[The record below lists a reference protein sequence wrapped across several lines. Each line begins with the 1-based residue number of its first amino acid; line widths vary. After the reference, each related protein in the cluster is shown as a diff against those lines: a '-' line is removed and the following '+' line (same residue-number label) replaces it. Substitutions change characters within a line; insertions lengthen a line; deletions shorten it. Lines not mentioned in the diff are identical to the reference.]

1 MSNKRELFDA
11 LEVVFDLTKTAV
23 SWRKKQK
30 KQGKTK
36 IAKQKAKARKNPAWR
51 KPCRVLYVRGQF
63 CREATHSPYLATLAA
78 ASSASLPWVRM

>member
-36 IAKQKAKARKNPAWR
+36 IAKQKAKA
-51 KPCRVLYVRGQF
+51 
-63 CREATHSPYLATLAA
+63 
-78 ASSASLPWVRM
+78 